1 MEEIRL
7 CNSDYRLL
15 MILWEHAPIG
25 SGELVKLC
33 NEQLGWKKSTT
44 YTEIKRLS
52 EKGYIKN
59 ENAVVTPLCTKEE
72 VQAQESGAFM
82 ERTFSG
88 SLLSETPPKNTS
100 LKLVP
105 VITVLISG
113 SNASCYRSILFISC
127 PAIRSLPCGSA
138 TPERARRKDSPAST
152 CATTRSR
159 CSLNRRITSSGS

>member
-25 SGELVKLC
+25 SGELVKIC

-59 ENAVVTPLCTKEE
+59 ENTVVTPLCTKEE

-88 SLLSETPPKNTS
+88 SLPQFLTAFLGGRQKLSKKEADE
-100 LKLVP
+100 LKK
-105 VITVLISG
+105 LI
-113 SNASCYRSILFISC
+113 
-127 PAIRSLPCGSA
+127 
-138 TPERARRKDSPAST
+138 DSYHE
-152 CATTRSR
+152 
-159 CSLNRRITSSGS
+159 